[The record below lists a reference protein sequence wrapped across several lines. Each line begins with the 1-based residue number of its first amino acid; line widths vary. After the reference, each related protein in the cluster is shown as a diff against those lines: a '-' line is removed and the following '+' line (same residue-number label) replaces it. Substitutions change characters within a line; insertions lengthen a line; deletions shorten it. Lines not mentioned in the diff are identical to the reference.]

1 MTSLYNELYAHGWF
15 GLAQV
20 KQEAI
25 HEHHRKKRQ
34 ANKGKRVR
42 ERRGWGGG
50 GGVKEKKR
58 LLHLL
63 DQLLSPCR
71 VFLLPQGQWCLA
83 HLGLY
88 PVKTKIEN
96 STLSHDCIIKWKLIL
111 INYRASFK
119 KIVIWEDINSLY
131 KNHVLAEQNTS
142 SRQSH
147 CVATS

>member
-50 GGVKEKKR
+50 GGAGKK
-58 LLHLL
+58 
-63 DQLLSPCR
+63 
-71 VFLLPQGQWCLA
+71 
-83 HLGLY
+83 
-88 PVKTKIEN
+88 K
-96 STLSHDCIIKWKLIL
+96 
-111 INYRASFK
+111 
-119 KIVIWEDINSLY
+119 
-131 KNHVLAEQNTS
+131 VLTS
-142 SRQSH
+142 SGSTPKSLQSFSTPSGPM
-147 CVATS
+147 VSGSSWPLSSENKN